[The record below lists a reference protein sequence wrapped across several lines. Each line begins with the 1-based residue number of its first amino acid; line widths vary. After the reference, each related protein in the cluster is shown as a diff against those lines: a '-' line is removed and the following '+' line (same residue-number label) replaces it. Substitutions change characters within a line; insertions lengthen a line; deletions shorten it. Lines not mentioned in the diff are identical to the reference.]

1 MSQYS
6 IPERINLLQ
15 KMELF
20 SKLSYEELEIVAF
33 NSQMVN
39 YKHGSLIFIEES
51 QSNEMYVIK
60 SGEVLI
66 TKHRENDVM
75 DIARFVAGESFGE
88 WDLIGNT
95 LHNATAVALVDTEL
109 LIFPKEGI
117 DLTMV
122 LHNYPRMSA
131 QILNK
136 LLGIIAKRIRNTN
149 RLINEKTPWIRNLKK
164 QMVVDKLT
172 GLYNKNFLL
181 TDFDEMLSHE
191 ELPTGLLIIKPDN
204 FKEINDRYGHY
215 AGDRMLILLAIF
227 IQSALREFDIA
238 VRYEGDEFAAILPG
252 ASRDEAIRIAKEL
265 GTSIYDMDTSRITG
279 DPRMKI
285 TVSIGVALFP
295 ANGNNARTLI
305 QKAYEKMLKAL
316 HSGGKRIIVMH

>member
-1 MSQYS
+1 
-6 IPERINLLQ
+6 
-15 KMELF
+15 MELF
-20 SKLSYEELEIVAF
+20 SKLSYEELEIVAY

-39 YKHGSLIFIEES
+39 YKRGSLIFIEES

-66 TKHRENDVM
+66 TKHRENDEL

-95 LHNATAVALVDTEL
+95 LHNATAVALVDTEV

-122 LHNYPRMSA
+122 LHKYPRMSA

-172 GLYNKNFLL
+172 GLYNKNFLM
-181 TDFDEMLSHE
+181 TDFDAMLSHE
-191 ELPTGLLIIKPDN
+191 ELPTGLLLIKPDN
-204 FKEINDRYGHY
+204 FKDINDRYGHY
-215 AGDRMLILLAIF
+215 AGDRMLILLSIF
-227 IQSALREFDIA
+227 IQSALRESDIA

-252 ASRDEAIRIAKEL
+252 ASREESIRIAKEL
-265 GTSIYDMDTSRITG
+265 GTSIHEMDTSRITG
-279 DPRMKI
+279 DPHMKI

-295 ANGNNARTLI
+295 VHGNNARTLI

-316 HSGGKRIIVMH
+316 HSGGKRIVAMH